1 MGDGKGRL
9 LDLGCGT
16 ELLTLPL
23 AKYFKEVVGIDPEP
37 QILTEAK
44 VQANKAEVK
53 NVTWVEVIS

>member
-1 MGDGKGRL
+1 M